1 MSKPT
6 RRSAANQTHRTVKTS
21 VLLGVEV
28 HAKLAALA
36 ALRGVP
42 MTTIMADAI
51 ADAVSSMVVFDRA
64 SKGPK
69 PVDSPTHVDRSSG
82 EESADAA

>member
-1 MSKPT
+1 MAKQT
-6 RRSAANQTHRTVKTS
+6 RRPATAQTQRTVKTS

-42 MTTIMADAI
+42 MTAIMAEAI
-51 ADAVSSMVVFDRA
+51 TDAVSSMVVFDRGA
-64 SKGPK
+64 KPK
-69 PVDSPTHVDRSSG
+69 PADSPARVDSSG
-82 EESADAA
+82 EVNRPDAA

>member
-1 MSKPT
+1 MTKQT
-6 RRSAANQTHRTVKTS
+6 RRPASTQNPRSVKTS

-51 ADAVSSMVVFDRA
+51 GDAVSSMVVFDRGA
-64 SKGPK
+64 KTRAA
-69 PVDSPTHVDRSSG
+69 DSPARVDSSG
-82 EESADAA
+82 EVDRPGAG